1 MARRVYVN
9 EEECIGCGL
18 CAEIVPGV
26 FQLNDEGV
34 SKVIDSEGEG
44 EDKIQEAIDECPVEC
59 IHWEDE

>member
-34 SKVIDSEGEG
+34 SKVIDPEGEG